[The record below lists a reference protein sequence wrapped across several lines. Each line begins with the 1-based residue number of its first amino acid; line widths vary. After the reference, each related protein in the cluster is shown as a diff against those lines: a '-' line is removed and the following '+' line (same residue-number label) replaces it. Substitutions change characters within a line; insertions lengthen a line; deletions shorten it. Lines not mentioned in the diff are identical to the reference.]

1 MSGTDGVGLCSYDEL
16 REYLQRRGEEHLL
29 KYVCANG
36 GRYELARDEFQRI
49 NPPSLKYQVAVVFML
64 LGEYTIAEPI
74 HSPGWNDLSSWGDK
88 VGNDLL
94 KHFMKSFP
102 QQA

>member
-1 MSGTDGVGLCSYDEL
+1 MFARTAVGTNSPATNFKGSTL
-16 REYLQRRGEEHLL
+16 R
-29 KYVCANG
+29 
-36 GRYELARDEFQRI
+36 
-49 NPPSLKYQVAVVFML
+49 PLKYQVAVVFML
-64 LGEYTIAEPI
+64 LGEYTIAEQI